1 MVVVI
6 ADDASFSVV
15 TVKVNECQRW
25 EEFELLKGPEY
36 KRFVPDWMLVH
47 LDFDGIG
54 GLGISERLRTCER
67 EEGFLDSPY
76 DIYDDHNTQDPGLI
90 HQERG

>member
-1 MVVVI
+1 MAVVI

-15 TVKVNECQRW
+15 TVKLNECQRW

-36 KRFVPDWMLVH
+36 KRFVPDRMLVH

-54 GLGISERLRTCER
+54 GLGYFRVATNLR
-67 EEGFLDSPY
+67 EG
-76 DIYDDHNTQDPGLI
+76 
-90 HQERG
+90 RGFSR